1 MLQNS
6 KFNYFIT
13 GIILVLFLMSSGNS
27 LLAQKSKNVI
37 VKINDNSLGNL
48 KNAIK
53 SENPGLRKS
62 GIYFAGKHSVKELSE
77 TLLEQLN
84 VEEDPS
90 LRVLIIRVLY
100 ILENDKFL
108 NDIYYLARNDENV
121 RVRKMASAIYEAMQ
135 INNSLNIVEKE
146 NKNGILK

>member
-6 KFNYFIT
+6 KFNFFIS
-13 GIILVLFLMSSGNS
+13 GIILVLFLMNS
-27 LLAQKSKNVI
+27 ENSILAQKSKNVI
-37 VKINDNSLGNL
+37 VSINENSIGNL

-77 TLLEQLN
+77 TLLDQLN

-108 NDIYYLARNDENV
+108 DEIYYLARNDENV

-146 NKNGILK
+146 NENGI